1 MGTGTEGK
9 EAARVQN
16 GGGAGGG
23 LGEEVD
29 KVLDEIQNVLG
40 RGGANSLSRSL
51 LGPTS
56 PLLAA

>member
-1 MGTGTEGK
+1 M
-9 EAARVQN
+9 QN